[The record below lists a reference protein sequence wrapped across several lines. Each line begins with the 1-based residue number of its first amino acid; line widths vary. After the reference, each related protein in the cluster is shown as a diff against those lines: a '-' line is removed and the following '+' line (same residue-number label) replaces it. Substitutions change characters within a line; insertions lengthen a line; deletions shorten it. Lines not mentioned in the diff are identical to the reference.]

1 MNIIFKVKQV
11 GEKRQYTTQKGEHGS
26 VRQVELQSLGGQ
38 HADQFAVTLFGQEAE
53 KQVSQ
58 DDIVAAK
65 LRFLTH
71 SHDGHTYQDVTA
83 DEIIPLFHSVSNGL
97 GFEPIGI

>member
-1 MNIIFKVKQV
+1 MNIIFKVTQV
-11 GEKRQYTTQKGEHGS
+11 GEQRQYTTQKGEHGS
-26 VRQVELQSLGGQ
+26 VRQVGLRSLGGQ
-38 HADQFAVTLFGQEAE
+38 YADQFAVTLFGTEAE
-53 KQVSQ
+53 KQVSK

-71 SHDGHTYQDVTA
+71 SHDGRTYQDVSA
-83 DEIIPLFHSVSNGL
+83 DEIIPLFHQNGL